1 MQDLYRCEGMMT
13 VAREVANM
21 ACHKLVA
28 DMLYEACIQANCD
41 YKRHI
46 EKVKTNKGA
55 MRNLRLT
62 QEQYMMVNIQYY

>member
-1 MQDLYRCEGMMT
+1 MI
-13 VAREVANM
+13 VAREVANT
-21 ACHKLVA
+21 ACHKLVV
-28 DMLYEACIQANCD
+28 DMLYETRIQANCD

>member
-1 MQDLYRCEGMMT
+1 MQDFYRCEEGMMT

-41 YKRHI
+41 YKRRL

-55 MRNLRLT
+55 
-62 QEQYMMVNIQYY
+62 V